1 MIRVMIVED
10 QKLVRS
16 LLESYIQNEDG
27 YQLAVSIPGAAEAPI
42 LCDTEDIDLVLDELD
57 AKITGIGFTDDWQ
70 SLNDTGDI
78 LQRLYD
84 EIYAQEDDE
93 EE

>member
-1 MIRVMIVED
+1 MLSDEQR
-10 QKLVRS
+10 K
-16 LLESYIQNEDG
+16 
-27 YQLAVSIPGAAEAPI
+27 I
-42 LCDTEDIDLVLDELD
+42 LDKYGVYSGEDIDLVLDELD
-57 AKITGIGFTDDWQ
+57 AKITEIGFTDDWQ